1 MYKQIKWLRCI
12 KYIISVIFCI
22 LPMFFSLH
30 GTFTMAPKR
39 PVPFYLSDAFTRWRK
54 RWPKCAPMMRGV
66 TILLKQYFETV
77 ESGSFFVTFEYIVL
91 GKVAFF
97 VELTRFWRIFFCQKH
112 YNWRI
117 TSWYQVP
124 FCFLWWRLSQLPCLC
139 FPRLWVVVCYSC
151 PQRVGHSIAF

>member
-91 GKVAFF
+91 GKVAFLLSWRDFGAFFSARNTTTEESHHDTKCHSVFFGEGCHSYLAF
-97 VELTRFWRIFFCQKH
+97 VSLGCG
-112 YNWRI
+112 
-117 TSWYQVP
+117 
-124 FCFLWWRLSQLPCLC
+124 L
-139 FPRLWVVVCYSC
+139 
-151 PQRVGHSIAF
+151 